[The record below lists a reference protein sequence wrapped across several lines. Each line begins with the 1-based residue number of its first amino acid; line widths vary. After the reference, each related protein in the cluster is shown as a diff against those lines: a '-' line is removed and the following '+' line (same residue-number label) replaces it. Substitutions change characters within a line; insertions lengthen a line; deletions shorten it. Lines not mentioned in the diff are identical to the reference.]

1 MITETGNG
9 LSVLITTET
18 GQDWQAFGTW
28 YSIYKNLPDAKIA
41 ISIAR
46 NEETPFQYFQ
56 WTKRINIPVIR
67 HNMFDTENPIAS
79 RLDVIGKAIS
89 LKMIESPILAIKP
102 LVMAIDV
109 LDQNLLEKLNSGS
122 NIFDN
127 DVWFLKQPNISDMM
141 NAFLLEQIPIETQE
155 KSLCEEAKESQ
166 NVRSLVSYKKGCG
179 KWIDKLKGCPFSNA
193 NGLMIADMTSC
204 ENRIIDLWKR
214 MCTLYSVVI

>member
-1 MITETGNG
+1 MITETGKN

-18 GQDWQAFGTW
+18 GKDWETFGTW

-56 WTKRINIPVIR
+56 WTKRIDIPVLR
-67 HNMFDTENPIAS
+67 HNVFDTENPITS
-79 RLDVIGKAIS
+79 RLDAIGKAIS
-89 LKMIESPILAIKP
+89 LKMINSPVLVVDA

-109 LDQNLLEKLNSGS
+109 LDENLLEKLNSDS

-127 DVWFLKQPNISDMM
+127 DVWFLKQSNISNML
-141 NAFLLEQIPIETQE
+141 NTFLLEQNPIKIQE

-166 NVRSLVSYKKGCG
+166 NIRSLVSYKKGCG

-193 NGLMIADMTSC
+193 NGLMIADMNAC

-214 MCTLYSVVI
+214 MCTLYSVVV

>member
-1 MITETGNG
+1 M
-9 LSVLITTET
+9 LITTET

-109 LDQNLLEKLNSGS
+109 LDQNLLEKLNSDS

-141 NAFLLEQIPIETQE
+141 NTFLLKQIPIETQE

>member
-1 MITETGNG
+1 M
-9 LSVLITTET
+9 LITTET

-89 LKMIESPILAIKP
+89 LKMVESPILAIKP

-109 LDQNLLEKLNSGS
+109 LDQNLLEKLNSDS

-141 NAFLLEQIPIETQE
+141 NTFLLKQIPIETQE